1 MKIGFNLLLWTGHVT
16 EENFPVL
23 EKLKATGY
31 DGVEIPIFDP
41 SDPSHY
47 SRIGQALSDN
57 GLESCAVTVCPDQAH
72 SLISPNE
79 ADRRAGVDHLKRV
92 IECGHNAGI
101 NNICGPYY
109 QELGNFTGEG
119 PTDTERAHAA
129 ECHRELAG
137 VAQEAGIRLTI
148 EALNRFEC
156 HFLNTMEQAKA
167 YVEQV
172 AHPNFATMY
181 DTFHANIEEKD
192 PLGVIEPNLDVIEHV
207 HISAND
213 RGTPGK
219 DHTPIRETI
228 EIFRKSGYD
237 NWMVIEAFGR
247 GLPELAAATR
257 VWRDFF
263 PNVEEVYEFG
273 YQYIVDAWNAD

>member
-47 SRIGQALSDN
+47 TKIGQALKDN

-79 ADRRAGVDHLKRV
+79 ADRRAGVEHLKRV

-109 QELGNFTGEG
+109 QELGNFTGEA

-129 ECHRELAG
+129 ECHRELAE
-137 VAQEAGIRLTI
+137 VAQQAGIRLTI
-148 EALNRFEC
+148 ESLNRFEC
-156 HFLNTMEQAKA
+156 HFLNTMAQANA
-167 YVEQV
+167 YVKQV
-172 AHPNFATMY
+172 NHPNFATMY

-192 PLGVIEPNLDVIEHV
+192 PLGVIVPNLDVIQHV

-219 DHTPIRETI
+219 DHTPIKETI
-228 EIFRKSGYD
+228 RIFKENGYD

-273 YQYIVDAWNAD
+273 YQYIVDAWNAE